1 MVFSGLWW
9 LCPTSFK
16 RFGFRTWSSIPWKT
30 NPVRCHNGCGS
41 SYFYSSYVHLAKFIV
56 VATRFLS
63 QSQFSCGLSLQPSC
77 ASQILRLDRPRK
89 RMKAPDLPGIK
100 CLLPRTVEIVW
111 THFEAS
117 VTTWSLSFT
126 ALGLFNITGVLPLDL
141 SMIYFIPRFIS
152 FQELSEKIAEVLKP
166 FKSRWAPHAE
176 E

>member
-1 MVFSGLWW
+1 MMALPHIFQAFW
-9 LCPTSFK
+9 LQDLKFYPLKDKPCSLPQWLRQLLFL
-16 RFGFRTWSSIPWKT
+16 
-30 NPVRCHNGCGS
+30 
-41 SYFYSSYVHLAKFIV
+41 YSSYVHLAKFIV
-56 VATRFLS
+56 VAARFVS

-111 THFEAS
+111 THFEVS

-141 SMIYFIPRFIS
+141 SMIYFIPRVEWKDCRS
-152 FQELSEKIAEVLKP
+152 AE
-166 FKSRWAPHAE
+166 AI
-176 E
+176 